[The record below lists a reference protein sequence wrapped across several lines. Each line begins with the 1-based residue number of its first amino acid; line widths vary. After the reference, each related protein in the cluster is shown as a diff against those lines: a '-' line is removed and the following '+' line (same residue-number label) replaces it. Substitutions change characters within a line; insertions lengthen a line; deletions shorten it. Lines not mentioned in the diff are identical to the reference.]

1 MAGHS
6 KWKQIKHYKAAADAK
21 RGALFTKL
29 IREITVA
36 AKFGGGDPNG
46 NPRLRS
52 AIEAARNAS
61 MPKDNIERA
70 IKKGTGELEGVEYQE
85 ITYEGYGPG
94 GVALVIQALT
104 DNPNRTVAEV
114 RHRLSRGG
122 GSLGSTNSVLWM
134 FDRKGQI
141 YVDATKYDE
150 DATMEAALDAGAE
163 DLKQDGEQFEITMAA
178 KMGGGDPAGNPRLR
192 TAIETA
198 RAASM
203 PKENIER
210 AIKKG
215 TGELEGVDYQ
225 DVVYEG
231 YGPGG
236 VAIMIFALTDNPT
249 RTVADVRHKLSRGGG
264 NLGSTNS
271 VAFMFDR
278 KGQLYVDANAYGED
292 AALEKALEAGAE
304 DFAREGDQYVITTE
318 PNALHEVK
326 SALEAAG
333 VAVTEEEV
341 AYIPK
346 NTVQVAGETATQL
359 LKLLESLEDLD
370 DVQKVAANFEMD
382 ADEMA
387 AA

>member
-21 RGALFTKL
+21 RGAHFTKL
-29 IREITVA
+29 IR
-36 AKFGGGDPNG
+36 
-46 NPRLRS
+46 
-52 AIEAARNAS
+52 
-61 MPKDNIERA
+61 
-70 IKKGTGELEGVEYQE
+70 
-85 ITYEGYGPG
+85 
-94 GVALVIQALT
+94 
-104 DNPNRTVAEV
+104 
-114 RHRLSRGG
+114 
-122 GSLGSTNSVLWM
+122 
-134 FDRKGQI
+134 
-141 YVDATKYDE
+141 
-150 DATMEAALDAGAE
+150 
-163 DLKQDGEQFEITMAA
+163 EITMAA

-210 AIKKG
+210 AVKKG
-215 TGELEGVDYQ
+215 TGDLEGVDYQ
-225 DVVYEG
+225 DIVYEG

-264 NLGSTNS
+264 NLGATNS

-278 KGQLYVDANAYGED
+278 KGQIYVDAAAYDED
-292 AALEKALEAGAE
+292 ATLEKALEAGAE

-318 PNALHEVK
+318 PTALHEVK
-326 SALEAAG
+326 TALEGADVSVVEA
-333 VAVTEEEV
+333 EV

-346 NTVQVAGETATQL
+346 NTVQVAGEAATQL